1 MSVQIY
7 STAWQEPKSQRKL
20 IDNRR
25 AIDVSMYRNHENLFT
40 ESGLCPW
47 RDLRSFHKRQA
58 IYQARKLHIR
68 HRQFSSKESGVS
80 MLRIETEVDDAR
92 TILRLI
98 GRVRSDCIEELRQR
112 VQNQG
117 SLMVLDLAEVD
128 LVDLQSVRFLRDC
141 QDQKIELR
149 NCAPYILEWIRRER
163 IEGPKR

>member
-1 MSVQIY
+1 
-7 STAWQEPKSQRKL
+7 
-20 IDNRR
+20 
-25 AIDVSMYRNHENLFT
+25 
-40 ESGLCPW
+40 
-47 RDLRSFHKRQA
+47 
-58 IYQARKLHIR
+58 
-68 HRQFSSKESGVS
+68 
-80 MLRIETEVDDAR
+80 MLRIETEVDDSR